1 MSVRQRVPSI
11 LAVAFL
17 ALTALATFLVLAQIL
32 WDVTV
37 PGLYVSILPEVPD
50 FAKVIFL
57 WLPTA
62 LLLALASSA
71 RQARKALQRPASKA
85 SSPSGSV
92 GTTAGEDGGPIAIAR
107 SVVKV
112 YDTGSVQVQAL
123 RGVDFAVERGEM
135 VAVVGPSGS
144 GKTTL
149 LNCLSGI
156 DDITDGEILI
166 DGRSLSELSDTQKA
180 DFRAENVGFV
190 FQAYNLIPVLRAAE
204 NVELPLLITGVD
216 PKEARRRAIEILT
229 AVGLEE
235 EAMRRPAELSGGQQQ
250 RVAIA
255 RALVNDPSI
264 VFADEPTG
272 NLDSETSRDV
282 MALLQRLN
290 QERGHTFVLVTHD
303 PNVARVANRVVA
315 MRSGRIEKE
324 YRPTEF

>member
-1 MSVRQRVPSI
+1 MSLRRRVLPI
-11 LAVAFL
+11 LAVALL
-17 ALTALATFLVLAQIL
+17 ALTVLATSLVVAKTL

-37 PGLYVSILPEVPD
+37 HGLYVSILPEVSD
-50 FAKVIFL
+50 LTKVIFL

-62 LLLALASSA
+62 LLLAVAASA
-71 RQARKALQRPASKA
+71 RRAWKTSRRPASDA
-85 SSPSGSV
+85 SSQRATDASMSK
-92 GTTAGEDGGPIAIAR
+92 EDGGPIAIAR
-107 SVVKV
+107 NLVKV
-112 YDTGSVQVQAL
+112 YDTGSVEVHAL

-156 DDITDGEILI
+156 DDITEGEILI
-166 DGRSLSELSDTQKA
+166 DGRSLTELSDTQKA
-180 DFRAENVGFV
+180 DFRAANVGFV

>member
-1 MSVRQRVPSI
+1 MPLTRRTVVR
-11 LAVAFL
+11 LAAAGL
-17 ALTALATFLVLAQIL
+17 LGGTALSTALVVLKVLFDI
-32 WDVTV
+32 TI
-37 PGLYVSILPEVPD
+37 PGLYLPIVPQVSDVT
-50 FAKVIFL
+50 KVIVL

-62 LLLALASSA
+62 VLVAIALIGRSA
-71 RQARKALQRPASKA
+71 TTTRFGAAERPGKIVA
-85 SSPSGSV
+85 PSG
-92 GTTAGEDGGPIAIAR
+92 AEDGGPIAAAQ

-112 YDTGSVQVQAL
+112 YDTGSVRVQAL
-123 RGVDFAVERGEM
+123 RGVDFTVQRGEM

-156 DDITDGEILI
+156 DDITEGDILI
-166 DGRSLSELSDTQKA
+166 DGRSLTKLSDTEKA

-204 NVELPLLITGVD
+204 NVELPLLIMGTA
-216 PKEARRRAIEILT
+216 PKDARRRAVEALK

-255 RALVNDPSI
+255 RALVNEPSI

-282 MALLQRLN
+282 MALLRRLN
-290 QERGHTFVLVTHD
+290 KERGHTFVLVTHD
-303 PNVARVANRVVA
+303 PNVARVADRVVS

>member
-1 MSVRQRVPSI
+1 MAAAGLSLLTG
-11 LAVAFL
+11 LA
-17 ALTALATFLVLAQIL
+17 TALVIAKLL
-32 WDVTV
+32 WDITV
-37 PGLYVSILPEVPD
+37 IGLYVSILPGVPD
-50 FAKVIFL
+50 LAKVAFL

-62 LLLALASSA
+62 VLLAIAVSSLYG
-71 RQARKALQRPASKA
+71 RRPHPVRVPASRSLVA
-85 SSPSGSV
+85 LH
-92 GTTAGEDGGPIAIAR
+92 AGEDSGPIAIAR

-112 YDTGSVQVQAL
+112 YDTGTVQVQAL
-123 RGVDFAVERGEM
+123 RGVDFAVQRGEM

-156 DDITDGEILI
+156 DDITEGEILI
-166 DGRSLSELSDTQKA
+166 DGRSLTELSDTQKA
-180 DFRAENVGFV
+180 DFRAANVGFV